1 VLHPDLVPWKIHD
14 SDDEFTAIYEIDGEM
29 VRNGEADGNVIGSRE
44 IVDWTWK
51 TCDDTFGPFDEP
63 DTVPEQEPTQET
75 VQEPEPCNCAATSST
90 Q

>member
-1 VLHPDLVPWKIHD
+1 
-14 SDDEFTAIYEIDGEM
+14 M

-51 TCDDTFGPFDEP
+51 AQDETFNPKDFE
-63 DTVPEQEPTQET
+63 TQEPEQEPG
-75 VQEPEPCNCAATSST
+75 QEPEQEPEQEQEPCNCAATSST